1 MVRLV
6 DDQLFGKDPDKR
18 VEDPDLIDGGL
29 RSKQFATVIDLL
41 GYGEIEGPRKPS
53 NTNPDATDSLEI
65 GRDIFLDNTPITN
78 SNGTSNFSNVDVF
91 FKNGAINQTPVK
103 EINAIENT
111 IPVGVA
117 LTNSPFATTKTGS
130 YTLAGSGGQT
140 VSGVSLGANQMLVNI
155 ANHGYSVGEVVQW
168 TNDSPAGTVQT
179 ANPQTQNILSVP
191 DSGKFVIN
199 TTFQNTSFAG
209 NCVVKTSQGLSRTIN
224 GVTNL
229 DGKQLVDKLRV
240 TIQFPAL
247 QEFKDDGDVIGAEA
261 KISIRVTE
269 NNGTINNP
277 VILDVTN
284 GKASSP
290 YVKDYELVF
299 ERTMNFPLTLSVFR
313 NTDDGTDA
321 KLQNSTNWLS
331 FTEIQS
337 DVSAYEGFAYIAL
350 RFNAQEFRSY
360 PRRMYRIKGTKIKVP
375 SGTTVDV
382 DNGRVIYPDDYTFDG
397 TFKANKEWCSDPAWV
412 LYDILTTDK
421 GFGDKLNSDGSV
433 AEKGIVQEENL
444 DVFSF
449 FSASKYASALITD
462 PITATTEPRFSCNVI
477 LNQRNDAYNLINDLC
492 SVMNAMPFYSN
503 GTLQISQDR
512 PTNTTDNTSDPQYV
526 FNNSNVTEEGFTYQ
540 NQAARLKYTEV
551 EVQYFDNETQTME
564 FELVTADQITALGS
578 GSTGLDA
585 INKFGRTRKTLKAFA
600 CTSIG
605 QANRLGRWFLY
616 TNLLENEVVTFTTTL
631 EAGVIVRPA
640 TIIAIADSVRS
651 GVRKGG
657 RIKTGVS
664 TTQIVVDARTIDGND
679 LTHESGSTLTVIL
692 PNGKASLPRTISS
705 INGTTITV
713 SSAFVD
719 EDGNTATPQANSVYV
734 IESPSTQLQIF
745 KVVSIEEKND
755 SEYTITAVIH
765 DTNKYAQVED
775 TTVPLNP
782 RTITSL
788 IKEAPSPSNLSAV
801 EQIVVLKNRAVS
813 KIFVSWQPVLGV
825 KEYLVE
831 FQYEKDNPERTRV
844 ARPSFEL
851 FESRLGS
858 YTFKVK
864 SFNALGV
871 LSSTTST
878 VDIQAVGKTEKPE
891 DPTGLTS
898 EPVSDSFIKL
908 RFDPSTSVD
917 VTHGG
922 AVSVRHTSDT
932 STNASFANSV
942 EIIQQ
947 LAGNVS
953 ETLVPALTGT
963 YSIKFIDD
971 GGRRSENE
979 AKIIVTK
986 PDPQPNQIVVTKR
999 EDQTTPKFNGTR
1011 VRTVFS
1017 DQFNGL
1023 VLDGTEFFDNV
1034 TDVNA
1039 IANFD
1044 FLGAGIAS
1052 QGFYTFVDDLDLG
1065 AVFNLSLERHFKTAG
1080 IVVSDLWDS
1089 RVQLVDNMP
1098 DWDGTIAE
1106 DVGAKLQVSSCQ
1118 GVADASLSASYSQT
1132 QDLITITKSSH
1143 GAAVNEQFLIDF
1155 TSGSATN
1162 GFLKV
1167 VSITS
1172 TDIFV
1177 VEAVRQIAE
1186 YEIINASTGEIR
1198 IFTDGNH
1205 GGLVAND
1212 TVKLVFNT
1220 GTAVSG
1226 DYIVGATQALGV
1238 VSITTS
1244 TNNSVTNGT
1253 VEFIKI
1259 KDNSG
1264 NNITNSGSCNISSP
1278 YSTFNTFANG
1288 EFTARGF
1295 RFRAELFSND
1305 PDQNIEIDELGYTAS
1320 MKRRTETVNTA
1331 IASAC
1336 ATNNSAKTVSFG
1348 NAFYTGT
1355 SVLNSSTSA
1364 FLPTIGITLEGAVS
1378 GDYFKIT
1385 SVTGTQFVIETR
1397 DASNNFKDLSF
1408 KYTAIGFGKGV

>member
-1 MVRLV
+1 MVKLV
-6 DDQLFGKDPDKR
+6 DDQLFGRDPDGR

-53 NTNPDATDSLEI
+53 NTNPNSTDSLEI

-78 SNGTSNFSNVDVF
+78 ANGTLNFSNVDVF
-91 FKNGAINQTPVK
+91 FKNGAIDQTPLK

-117 LTNSPFATTKTGS
+117 LTNSPFATTKTGT

-155 ANHGYSVGEVVQW
+155 ANHGYLVGEVVQW
-168 TNDSPAGTVQT
+168 TNDSAAGTVQT
-179 ANPQTQNILSVP
+179 ANPQTQNILSVHGS
-191 DSGKFVIN
+191 DKFVIN
-199 TTFQNTSFAG
+199 TTFQDTSFAG
-209 NCVVKTSQGLSRTIN
+209 NCIVKTSQGLSRTIN
-224 GVTNL
+224 GVTDSN
-229 DGKQLVDKLRV
+229 GKQLVDKLRV

-284 GKASSP
+284 GKATSP

-337 DVSAYEGFAYIAL
+337 DVSAYEGFAYVAL

-360 PRRMYRIKGTKIKVP
+360 PRRMYRIKGTKIAVP
-375 SGTTVDV
+375 NGTTVDV

-397 TFKANKEWCSDPAWV
+397 TFKADKEWCSDPAWV

-421 GFGDKLNSDGSV
+421 GFGDKLNSDGTV
-433 AEKGIVQEENL
+433 AEKGIIQEENL

-462 PITATTEPRFSCNVI
+462 PITGTTEPRFSCNVI

-492 SVMNAMPFYSN
+492 SIMNAMPFYSN
-503 GTLQISQDR
+503 GTLQISQDK
-512 PTNTTDNTSDPQYV
+512 PTNTTDNTSDPQYI

-540 NQAARLKYTEV
+540 NQGARLKYTEV
-551 EVQYFDNETQTME
+551 EVQYFDNQTQTME
-564 FELVTADQITALGS
+564 FELITADQITALGS

-616 TNLLENEVVTFTTTL
+616 TNLLENEVVTFTSTL
-631 EAGVIVRPA
+631 EAGVVVRPA
-640 TIIAIADSVRS
+640 TIIAIADSVRA
-651 GVRKGG
+651 GVRRGG

-664 TTQIVVDARTIDGND
+664 TTQIIVDDANNTD
-679 LTHESGSTLTVIL
+679 LTAENSATLSVVLSDGSTE
-692 PNGKASLPRTISS
+692 SRSISS
-705 INGTTITV
+705 ISGTTITV
-713 SSAFVD
+713 SSAFSS
-719 EDGNTATPQANSVYV
+719 TPQTNSVWA
-734 IESPSTQLQIF
+734 IENTTTEFQIF

-831 FQYEKDNPERTRV
+831 FQYEKDNPERIRV

-947 LAGNVS
+947 LAGNIS
-953 ETLVPALTGT
+953 ETLVPALSGT

-1017 DQFNGL
+1017 DEFNGL
-1023 VLDGTEFFDNV
+1023 VLDGTGFFDNV
-1034 TDVNA
+1034 TDVDA

-1118 GVADASLSASYSQT
+1118 GVADASLSGSYNQT

-1143 GAAVNEQFLIDF
+1143 GAAVNDQFLIDF
-1155 TSGSATN
+1155 TSGSATD

-1186 YEIINASTGEIR
+1186 YEIVNASTGEIR

-1220 GTAVSG
+1220 GTAVNG
-1226 DYIVGATQALGV
+1226 NYVVGATQSLGV
-1238 VSITTS
+1238 VSITSS
-1244 TNNSVTNGT
+1244 TNNLITKGT

-1264 NNITNSGSCNISSP
+1264 NNVTTSGSCNISSP
-1278 YSTFNTFANG
+1278 YSPFNTFANG

-1295 RFRAELFSND
+1295 RFKAELFSND

-1336 ATNNSAKTVSFG
+1336 ATNNSAKTVTFG

-1364 FLPTIGITLEGAVS
+1364 FLPTIGITLENAVS

-1397 DASNNFKDLSF
+1397 DVNNNFKNLSF